1 MNSEEDFDSMG
12 ENVVILSVPFFE
24 KDKMMI
30 HYRAMECERE
40 EKDKV
45 SEKYKILLFKYD
57 ENNRMML
64 TDEFEANFMD
74 GKPFRYVENL
84 SRGGIFAAVLN
95 MNLKNLEENVQIAKK
110 VFEFC

>member
-12 ENVVILSVPFFE
+12 ENVVILSFPFYE

-40 EKDKV
+40 EENKF
-45 SEKYKILLFKYD
+45 SEKYKILLFKYA
-57 ENNRMML
+57 NNRMML

-84 SRGGIFAAVLN
+84 SKGGIFAAVLN
-95 MNLKNLEENVQIAKK
+95 MNLKNLEENIKIAKK